1 METLTNEVLNEYQN
15 LIYSIAHQFGSP
27 FLLEDLF
34 QVGWIGLNNAYNNYD
49 ASYGT
54 KFSTYAYPYIVG
66 EMKKFMRENHGMKV
80 SREITKLTLKIEKA
94 SILLSQRLMREP
106 TFQELADF
114 LDVPE
119 FVIGEA
125 IHSKEAI
132 RSIDEP
138 IKEDGKVIT
147 LHDTIGAKERV
158 DLNTLIAL
166 REEIS
171 KLDPLERSLI
181 RERYTKDQTQSETAN
196 VLGMSQVQVSRK
208 EQKVLVKLKDKL
220 AA

>member
-1 METLTNEVLNEYQN
+1 METTKNAVLNEYQN

-66 EMKKFMRENHGMKV
+66 EMRKFMRENQGIKI
-80 SREITKLTLKIEKA
+80 SREITKLNLKIEKA

-106 TFQELADF
+106 SFQELADF
-114 LDVPE
+114 LEIPE
-119 FVIGEA
+119 FVISEA
-125 IHSKEAI
+125 VHSKDAI

-138 IKEDGKVIT
+138 IKEDGKVMT
-147 LHDTIGAKERV
+147 LHDTVAKKENV

-171 KLDPLERSLI
+171 KLDPLEQSLI
-181 RERYTKDQTQSETAN
+181 SERYIKDHTQSETAS
-196 VLGMSQVQVSRK
+196 VLGMSQVGVSRK
-208 EQKVLVKLKDKL
+208 EQKVLMKLKDKL

>member
-1 METLTNEVLNEYQN
+1 MEAEKNAVLNEHQN

-49 ASYGT
+49 ASFGT

-114 LDVPE
+114 LEVPE
-119 FVIGEA
+119 FVISEA
-125 IHSKEAI
+125 IHSKETI

-138 IKEDGKVIT
+138 IKEDGKIIT
-147 LHDTIGAKERV
+147 LHDTVGQVERV

-166 REEIS
+166 REEVS

-181 RERYTKDQTQSETAN
+181 CERYMKDQTQSETASI
-196 VLGMSQVQVSRK
+196 LGMSQVQVSRK